1 MIAVR
6 PPNAAHEG
14 TDMKHHQSGREQNEA
29 SVAIGIPDGNWEG
42 GALDLPETIDPQIP
56 DQDDDYRNER
66 HPDESSYRTIAIG
79 PPDVAAQNDPAF
91 LRRSFGSNDWKPN
104 RMSFRPSN
112 LFAFIIDLWRT
123 DSAEAVSSE
132 KNERVV
138 HTVGRAA
145 FAFLILVVVVTC
157 VGAAIALGQIKSL
170 KSDIAMLQ
178 RELVPLREHLAK
190 LEQVEKA
197 KREAEEVQR
206 NAETEKNK
214 LGGEIGSDQTALSL
228 SREEIQLIREYIKSA
243 PGDAAAAPVIKVGD
257 PITGAM
263 IPLPSQVTEK
273 APKLLGAKFTSR
285 NGVIIIVRKN
295 SRQADAVVPPN

>member
-1 MIAVR
+1 
-6 PPNAAHEG
+6 
-14 TDMKHHQSGREQNEA
+14 MKHHQSGREQNEA
-29 SVAIGIPDGNWEG
+29 PVAIGIPDGNWEG

-66 HPDESSYRTIAIG
+66 HPDESSYRTTAIG
-79 PPDVAAQNDPAF
+79 PPDIAAQNDPAF
-91 LRRSFGSNDWKPN
+91 LRRGFGSNDWKPN
-104 RMSFRPSN
+104 RKSFWPSN

-138 HTVGRAA
+138 HTVGRAG

-178 RELVPLREHLAK
+178 RELLPLREHLAK
-190 LEQVEKA
+190 LEEVEKA
-197 KREAEEVQR
+197 RREDQQEQVQR

-214 LGGEIGSDQTALSL
+214 LGGEIASDQTALSL